1 MYASWKE
8 SLVMVERT
16 ILKELGFSFYVI
28 EHAHRFILFYVK
40 LLDGDARRHWPRR
53 PGPTATIH

>member
-1 MYASWKE
+1 MNGDSFATVRATQGWKE

-28 EHAHRFILFYVK
+28 EHAHRFILR
-40 LLDGDARRHWPRR
+40 ARGVLRCGGH
-53 PGPTATIH
+53 GTS